1 MRLLQEQA
9 EAEATDSADE
19 VERHAIVSRLDAI
32 QGSIA
37 QFGKDLDAARGTQR
51 AAAQAG
57 EITKKA
63 VQHHADV
70 AAWDAL
76 AEALGPSGIPAD
88 LLSEALDPIN
98 ERLSAAANESEW
110 MRIGIEA
117 DMTITA
123 DGGRAYALLSESER
137 WRADAMI
144 AEAISR
150 LTGLRLLVLDR
161 ADVLIGP
168 ERDRLLYWLRRLGRP
183 PARSTRHW
191 CS

>member
-1 MRLLQEQA
+1 M
-9 EAEATDSADE
+9 
-19 VERHAIVSRLDAI
+19 SRLEAI
-32 QGSIA
+32 QGSIT
-37 QFGKDLDAARGTQR
+37 QFGKDLDTARAAQR
-51 AAAQAG
+51 ALAQADAV
-57 EITKKA
+57 TQKA
-63 VQHHADV
+63 AQHHADV

-123 DGGRAYALLSESER
+123 DGGRPYALLSESER

-150 LTGLRLLVLDR
+150 LTRLAPAGAGPRGRTNR
-161 ADVLIGP
+161 A
-168 ERDRLLYWLRRLGRP
+168 R
-183 PARSTRHW
+183 ARSPAVLARRPGRRRCDRHAHW